1 MSAETF
7 LREVRAEIEEG
18 GEDWDLREE
27 YRGRNFYAGPAV
39 VVRRSQLQDVIR
51 ATSVD
56 VQWDQM
62 GKDGVIVYPVLRT

>member
-1 MSAETF
+1 VSAEVF
-7 LREVRAEIEEG
+7 LREIRAEIEEG
-18 GEDWDLREE
+18 GEDWSLREE
-27 YRGRNFYAGPAV
+27 YHGRNFYEGPAV

-62 GKDGVIVYPVLRT
+62 GKDGLVVYPVLRT